1 MYSKMFLGK
10 ETIGD
15 ITYSDLVEFFKAE
28 KEESDK
34 LKIKSFGEEE
44 DNQKNDRGLMK
55 TITARSGK

>member
-1 MYSKMFLGK
+1 MFLGK